1 MVLRYRPGIAEV
13 PGLPHTLCM
22 RPLTIVA
29 FKIAALLGVAL
40 VCAVVSNGLAEP
52 QRRLAWLGAPIPPA
66 AVLPAAEPLPPPTPS
81 ANLPAAPGAEAAKMT
96 PRKSA
101 PEAPAERPAAFAL
114 RPGQPVRE
122 IGSEEA
128 AEAQRA
134 GIPILDSRR
143 SAEYELGH
151 IAGAWSLP
159 VWESSL
165 EERLTEFEAKAN
177 PLPEAPLVLYCSG
190 GGCEDSHLLASRLF
204 KLGYRNLLIYRDGYP
219 DWVAKGRPTTTGT
232 AR

>member
-1 MVLRYRPGIAEV
+1 
-13 PGLPHTLCM
+13 M
-22 RPLTIVA
+22 RPLTTVILQ
-29 FKIAALLGVAL
+29 IAALMSAAL
-40 VCAVVSNGLAEP
+40 VCAALSNKLAAS
-52 QRRLAWLGAPIPPA
+52 QRRLDWRGAPVAPAVALPAGAAPVPTPNPSPSLPATPA
-66 AVLPAAEPLPPPTPS
+66 AKFTEKSVARPSPKPSHEEPVAS
-81 ANLPAAPGAEAAKMT
+81 G
-96 PRKSA
+96 
-101 PEAPAERPAAFAL
+101 L

-122 IGSEEA
+122 IASEEA
-128 AEAQRA
+128 AEARRA
-134 GIPILDSRR
+134 GVPFLDSRR

-159 VWESSL
+159 VWESTL

>member
-1 MVLRYRPGIAEV
+1 
-13 PGLPHTLCM
+13 M
-22 RPLTIVA
+22 RSLTITA
-29 FKIAALLGVAL
+29 LQIAALLSAAL
-40 VCAVVSNGLAEP
+40 VCAAVSNGLAQP

-66 AVLPAAEPLPPPTPS
+66 TTLPAAESLPPPNPS
-81 ANLPAAPGAEAAKMT
+81 PNLPAVLRAEPAKKT

-101 PEAPAERPAAFAL
+101 PGAPTEKQAAFAL

-122 IGSEEA
+122 IASEEA
-128 AEAQRA
+128 AEARRA
-134 GIPILDSRR
+134 GVPFLDSRR

-159 VWESSL
+159 VWESTL